1 MKTEQIKYFLDIAQ
15 THSISRTAEH
25 FYISQQAVSDAM
37 KRLEDEFSC
46 KLLRRRKNGVTLTD
60 EGELFLR
67 EATRIMDAYVRL
79 QLALNPQYQ
88 DKNDLNGNLRVIV
101 HPRLYHLGLKD
112 FLRQFMFKYPQV
124 KLSFVEGDNQQIH
137 EAMRLKQADFGL
149 LFGRGMWPEESEILE
164 EISEQVLYT
173 DDVYICYTAPHPL
186 TAYTE
191 LTLEVLGRYPVTSF
205 ASQRFIETYD
215 HLQLDKKTN
224 VFFCSDI
231 AAQCDFIR
239 SGTAAGVLTGHE
251 CRTLFKKEEQITT
264 MLVRDE
270 TAEVI
275 LLYMPQNAQDI
286 VYQAFMTDLITYYRD
301 STAKFSPQG

>member
-1 MKTEQIKYFLDIAQ
+1 ML
-15 THSISRTAEH
+15 
-25 FYISQQAVSDAM
+25 
-37 KRLEDEFSC
+37 
-46 KLLRRRKNGVTLTD
+46 
-60 EGELFLR
+60 
-67 EATRIMDAYVRL
+67 
-79 QLALNPQYQ
+79 
-88 DKNDLNGNLRVIV
+88 
-101 HPRLYHLGLKD
+101 
-112 FLRQFMFKYPQV
+112 KYPQV
-124 KLSFVEGDNQQIH
+124 KLSFVEGDNQQIR

-149 LFGRGMWPEESEILE
+149 VFGRSMWPEEKSEISE
-164 EISEQVLYT
+164 EISEQISEQILYT

-191 LTLEVLGRYPVTSF
+191 LTLELLGRYPVTSF
-205 ASQRFIETYD
+205 ASQRFVETYD
-215 HLQLDKKTN
+215 HTQLDKKAN

-275 LLYMPQNAQDI
+275 LLYMPQNAQVI
-286 VYQAFMTDLITYYRD
+286 VNQAFMTDLISYYRD
-301 STAKFSPQG
+301 WTAKFSPQG